1 VVDKAVVLIGTR
13 GKDYGAGRFGGCFL
27 NRVKY
32 LLSLRKKLVAVAVL
46 GRLTLLDRSADSF
59 GGNPECVFHKP
70 GQLALTIRI
79 ARKTMRIVWQ
89 NIVFALG
96 VKFAILALA
105 VAGIATMWLAVFGD
119 VGVAVIAILNALRA
133 LRPVKAG

>member
-1 VVDKAVVLIGTR
+1 MVDKAVVLIGTR

-32 LLSLRKKLVAVAVL
+32 LLSLRKKLLAVAVL

-79 ARKTMRIVWQ
+79 CVPEKDRH
-89 NIVFALG
+89 IVFDITAFLRIIGVFDHQREALDDAAHG
-96 VKFAILALA
+96 YAGTLRIL
-105 VAGIATMWLAVFGD
+105 
-119 VGVAVIAILNALRA
+119 
-133 LRPVKAG
+133 